1 MSTHGNPG
9 RPTGKGAST
18 AAHHY
23 TALDDPA
30 SQTSP
35 SAVRAALERAMR
47 EHAFEGP
54 TLDVG
59 TGIGANL
66 TALPSGAQC
75 VGSDISFSA
84 LRQAK
89 EMGLVTVADGAQLP
103 FRSGAF
109 GSALCTEVLEH
120 VEDPAAVLGEIARVL
135 RPGGLLFVTT
145 PNYANLAGVHK
156 WLADRRTGRHD
167 WNPWGAHEGGYEAF
181 MTGRRLERAAR
192 PHFAILSVRAVDYG
206 QALTGRFRVLDRIA
220 TSMWGQKVIRRIL
233 PPLHAASR
241 GPVPWHGMNVA
252 MLLQA
257 PPADPLVA
265 R

>member
-1 MSTHGNPG
+1 MSPDERIV
-9 RPTGKGAST
+9 RPSRRGPDN

-23 TALDDPA
+23 TVLDDPE

-35 SAVRAALERAMR
+35 GAVRAALERALR
-47 EHAFEGP
+47 ENTFDGP

-66 TALPSGAQC
+66 TALSSGAQC

-84 LRQAK
+84 LSRAK
-89 EMGLVTVADGAQLP
+89 RLGPVTVADGAQLP
-103 FRSGAF
+103 FRSGTF

-120 VEDPAAVLGEIARVL
+120 VDDPSAVLGEIARVL

-156 WLADRRTGRHD
+156 WLTDRRTGRHD

-181 MTGRRLERAAR
+181 MTGRRLKRAAR
-192 PHFAILSVRAVDYG
+192 PHFEILSVRAVDYG
-206 QALTGRFRVLDRIA
+206 QALTGRFRVLDRLA
-220 TSMWGQKVIRRIL
+220 TSTWGQKVVRRIL
-233 PPLHAASR
+233 PPLHASTR

-257 PPADPLVA
+257 PPPNPQLD